1 MAGEFVEKVF
11 VPRPAEDAYF
21 AVYKISK
28 RRDED
33 ISALCGAFHV
43 ELDMEGRVETARIA
57 FGGMAATP
65 KRARHV
71 EEALT
76 GQDWNWATISAV
88 RDAFDQDYQ
97 PLTDW
102 RATADYRAL
111 TAKNLLTR
119 FFLETAGAPVELRRF
134 ELEEV

>member
-1 MAGEFVEKVF
+1 FIEKVF
-11 VPRPAEDAYF
+11 VPRPREDAYF

-43 ELDMEGRVETARIA
+43 ELDMEGRVATARIA

-76 GQDWNWATISAV
+76 GQDWNWATVSAV
-88 RDAFDQDYQ
+88 REAFDEDYQ
-97 PLTDW
+97 PLSDW
-102 RATADYRAL
+102 RATAQYRSL

-119 FFLETAGAPVELRRF
+119 FFLETAGAPTELQRH
-134 ELEEV
+134 ELEEA